1 MLKNY
6 KICNKCVC
14 DTTIPGILFDINGIC
29 NFCEIHEQMERQY
42 PLGKTGKERLEVI
55 IQKIKN
61 KGENKEYDCI
71 VGVSG
76 GTDSSYLLYTAV
88 NLGLRPLAV
97 HYDNGWNSSLAVTNI
112 KILTEKLGVDL
123 YTYVNDWEEFKDLQ
137 ISFLKASTSDAEIP
151 TDVGIHGCLLRIASK
166 MRIKYVLNGHSFRN
180 ESMMPIGWTYMDG
193 KYIKSIQKLF
203 GSKKLDTFPNVTI
216 LDYLYYSLIKRI
228 EVIPILNYVLYDKTE
243 AIKVM
248 EKELGWVYSGGHH
261 HESYYTHFF
270 QSYLLP
276 TKFNIDKRI
285 PELSGFIRTG
295 QISRQEALKILN
307 ESYPYE
313 PELINYT
320 ISKLGITKEA
330 FEQILNEPTKTFKDY
345 PTYYNFIKIF
355 RFPIWL
361 AAKIGIIPYVLYQK
375 FFT

>member
-1 MLKNY
+1 MSKNY
-6 KICNKCVC
+6 VICSKCVC
-14 DTTIPGILFDINGIC
+14 DTTIPDIVFDKNGIC
-29 NFCEIHEQMERQY
+29 NFCEIHERMEKQY
-42 PLGKTGKERLEVI
+42 PLNKTGRERLEVI
-55 IQKIKN
+55 LKKIKN
-61 KGENKEYDCI
+61 KGKNKEYDCV

-76 GTDSSYLLYTAV
+76 GTDSSYLLYIAV
-88 NLGLRPLAV
+88 NLGLKPLAV

-203 GSKKLDTFPNVTI
+203 GSKKLRTFPNVTI
-216 LDYLYYSLIKRI
+216 MDYFYYSIMKRI
-228 EVIPILNYVLYDKTE
+228 EVIPILNYVIYDKTE

-270 QSYLLP
+270 QSFLLP

-295 QISRQEALKILN
+295 QISRQESLEILN
-307 ESYPYE
+307 KSYPYE

-320 ISKLGITKEA
+320 ISKLGITKES
-330 FEQILNEPTKTFKDY
+330 FEQILKEPIKTFKDY
-345 PTYYNFIKIF
+345 PTYYNLIKVF
-355 RFPIWL
+355 RFPIWV
-361 AAKIGIIPYVLYQK
+361 AAKMGIIPYLLYQK

>member
-1 MLKNY
+1 M
-6 KICNKCVC
+6 
-14 DTTIPGILFDINGIC
+14 
-29 NFCEIHEQMERQY
+29 
-42 PLGKTGKERLEVI
+42 
-55 IQKIKN
+55 
-61 KGENKEYDCI
+61 
-71 VGVSG
+71 
-76 GTDSSYLLYTAV
+76 
-88 NLGLRPLAV
+88 
-97 HYDNGWNSSLAVTNI
+97 
-112 KILTEKLGVDL
+112 
-123 YTYVNDWEEFKDLQ
+123 
-137 ISFLKASTSDAEIP
+137 
-151 TDVGIHGCLLRIASK
+151 
-166 MRIKYVLNGHSFRN
+166 
-180 ESMMPIGWTYMDG
+180 
-193 KYIKSIQKLF
+193 
-203 GSKKLDTFPNVTI
+203 DTFPNVTI
-216 LDYLYYSLIKRI
+216 LDYLYYSLIKKI
-228 EVIPILNYVLYDKTE
+228 EVIPILNYVIYDKTE

-330 FEQILNEPTKTFKDY
+330 FEQILKKPTKTFKDY
-345 PTYYNFIKIF
+345 PTYYNLIKIF

-361 AAKIGIIPYVLYQK
+361 AAKVGIIPYVLYQK

>member
-6 KICNKCVC
+6 KICNKCVF

>member
-1 MLKNY
+1 MSAKY
-6 KICNKCVC
+6 KICDKCVC
-14 DTTIPGILFDINGIC
+14 DTTIPGIIFDKNGIC
-29 NFCEIHEQMERQY
+29 NFCKIHEKMEKQY
-42 PLGKTGKERLEVI
+42 PLNETGEEKLKLI
-55 IQKIKN
+55 LDKIKN
-61 KGENKEYDCI
+61 KGKNKDYDCI

-88 NLGLRPLAV
+88 KLGLKPLAV

-112 KILTEKLGVDL
+112 KTLTEKLGVDL

-137 ISFLKASTSDAEIP
+137 LSFLKASTSDAEIP
-151 TDVGIHGCLLRIASK
+151 TDVGIHGCLLRTASK
-166 MRIKYVLNGHSFRN
+166 MQIKYVLNGHSFRN

-203 GSKKLDTFPNVTI
+203 GNKKLRTFPNVTI
-216 LDYLYYSLIKRI
+216 LDYFFYSIMKRI
-228 EVIPILNYVLYDKTE
+228 EVIPILNYVIYDKTE
-243 AIKVM
+243 AIKIM

-295 QISRQEALKILN
+295 QISREESLEILKN
-307 ESYPYE
+307 TYPYE

-320 ISKLGITKEA
+320 ISKLGITKDS
-330 FEQILNEPTKTFKDY
+330 FERILKAPVKTFQDY
-345 PTYYNFIKIF
+345 PTYYNLIKIF
-355 RFPIWL
+355 RFPIWV